1 MAGRIDFWCC
11 RLETVQTGLY
21 GLDVS
26 NQCGAD
32 ARKIL
37 FVVELR
43 SLVRGGW
50 RKTKACQSIGVQVD
64 GSQALADLAK
74 SQRWR
79 AAWFQLVGWR
89 SVHISIEI
97 RGF

>member
-1 MAGRIDFWCC
+1 M
-11 RLETVQTGLY
+11 Y

-50 RKTKACQSIGVQVD
+50 RKTKACQSIGVQGD